1 MLSFDCKPSNLFSK
15 HALTEVA
22 RAGRWRSWLGKCYAA
37 CIGLNVRLRACLT
50 SASIGSP
57 PPWASVAP
65 NRCILGRTAEE
76 RVEATMSELLALAG
90 INVTVTVAFAAFI
103 WRNQVQAERRN
114 DAAHAG
120 LSRRIDHLAES
131 VGSRIEGLTAEVS
144 GLGQRLARLEGW
156 IERDRVG
163 QEQS

>member
-1 MLSFDCKPSNLFSK
+1 M
-15 HALTEVA
+15 V
-22 RAGRWRSWLGKCYAA
+22 
-37 CIGLNVRLRACLT
+37 RAC
-50 SASIGSP
+50 SASAHGVDD
-57 PPWASVAP
+57 AERRVL
-65 NRCILGRTAEE
+65 RHGGRDEGWE
-76 RVEATMSELLALAG
+76 IMSELLALAG

-114 DAAHAG
+114 DAAHAD
-120 LSRRIDHLAES
+120 LSRRIDNLAES
-131 VGSRIEGLTAEVS
+131 VGSRIDGLTAEVA

>member
-1 MLSFDCKPSNLFSK
+1 M
-15 HALTEVA
+15 AVMAGEVLRCLYRSE
-22 RAGRWRSWLGKCYAA
+22 RASSRVPDERIDRVAAAVGVGRA
-37 CIGLNVRLRACLT
+37 V
-50 SASIGSP
+50 
-57 PPWASVAP
+57 
-65 NRCILGRTAEE
+65 EE
-76 RVEATMSELLALAG
+76 TMSELLALAG

>member
-1 MLSFDCKPSNLFSK
+1 MN
-15 HALTEVA
+15 
-22 RAGRWRSWLGKCYAA
+22 
-37 CIGLNVRLRACLT
+37 
-50 SASIGSP
+50 
-57 PPWASVAP
+57 
-65 NRCILGRTAEE
+65 
-76 RVEATMSELLALAG
+76 ELLALAG

-114 DAAHAG
+114 DAAHAD

-131 VGSRIEGLTAEVS
+131 VGSRIDGLTTEVS

-163 QEQS
+163 QEPS

>member
-1 MLSFDCKPSNLFSK
+1 MRRRASRHRRGRLSCSPS
-15 HALTEVA
+15 T
-22 RAGRWRSWLGKCYAA
+22 
-37 CIGLNVRLRACLT
+37 
-50 SASIGSP
+50 ASP
-57 PPWASVAP
+57 
-65 NRCILGRTAEE
+65 
-76 RVEATMSELLALAG
+76 AG

-103 WRNQVQAERRN
+103 WSNQVQAERRN
-114 DAAHAG
+114 DAAHAD

-163 QEQS
+163 EQS

>member
-1 MLSFDCKPSNLFSK
+1 M
-15 HALTEVA
+15 
-22 RAGRWRSWLGKCYAA
+22 
-37 CIGLNVRLRACLT
+37 
-50 SASIGSP
+50 
-57 PPWASVAP
+57 
-65 NRCILGRTAEE
+65 LGRTVEE
-76 RVEATMSELLALAG
+76 RVEETMSELLALAG

-120 LSRRIDHLAES
+120 LSRRIDHFAES